1 MSMREGKA
9 TIATGSSSGLSRAR
23 SALGNEGVTIPVARL
38 GSARAGS
45 GA

>member
-1 MSMREGKA
+1 MGMREGKA
-9 TIATGSSSGLSRAR
+9 TIANGAGGGVGPAHA
-23 SALGNEGVTIPVARL
+23 ALANEGVTIPVARL